1 MTSRDDSSDAD
12 LVTRILG
19 EYRDMP
25 GLAVTEAQA
34 CRLWGC
40 DAVTCRRV
48 IEVLVTQG
56 HLRWSRERRLIRAW
70 PGNVRGQG

>member
-1 MTSRDDSSDAD
+1 MTPPDDSVHPD
-12 LVTRILG
+12 LITRILG

-34 CRLWGC
+34 RRLWGC
-40 DAVTCRRV
+40 DAVTCSRV

-56 HLRWSRERRLIRAW
+56 YLRWSREGLLIRAW
-70 PGNVRGQG
+70 SGEAEGL